1 MSSYE
6 QLLNTDRFSNI
17 KNVMDIIIDIQNS
30 KSKFSA
36 ITKNEI
42 LKFLES
48 KMKMFKYDWDLTC
61 LCDVLWKDIGITVCT
76 NYDREYSALLYP
88 LVNYLNDDFS
98 KHIENISD
106 LKISANAFSC
116 DSSAFIS
123 IIIINKSE
131 DIEAVWE
138 DVAGDYY

>member
-6 QLLNTDRFSNI
+6 QLLNTNRFSNI
-17 KNVMDIIIDIQNS
+17 KNVMDIIIDLQ
-30 KSKFSA
+30 KSKRECID
-36 ITKNEI
+36 ITRNEI

-48 KMKMFKYDWDLTC
+48 KMKMFIYDWDLTC

-76 NYDREYSALLYP
+76 NYDREECALLYP
-88 LVNYLNDDFS
+88 LVDYLNNEFA
-98 KHIENISD
+98 KHIENITD
-106 LKISANAFSC
+106 LKILANVFGC

-123 IIIINKSE
+123 IILINKSE
-131 DIEAVWE
+131 DIQAVLE